1 VIGNA
6 QGAAT
11 SISPAAPN
19 AIGAQIGN
27 RGMAAGMAA
36 VTAVAEKVI
45 TAVED
50 SETAEVATAEVA
62 TAEVATAEVATAE
75 VATISAAT
83 LVDRK

>member
-1 VIGNA
+1 
-6 QGAAT
+6 
-11 SISPAAPN
+11 
-19 AIGAQIGN
+19 
-27 RGMAAGMAA
+27 MAA

-62 TAEVATAEVATAE
+62 V
-75 VATISAAT
+75 ISAAT

>member
-1 VIGNA
+1 
-6 QGAAT
+6 
-11 SISPAAPN
+11 
-19 AIGAQIGN
+19 
-27 RGMAAGMAA
+27 MAA

-62 TAEVATAEVATAE
+62 TAEVAT
-75 VATISAAT
+75 ISAAT